1 MSGNVTLV
9 TGFPTS
15 FLATRVVRKIL
26 AEEPQ
31 TEIRCVVQ
39 PKFRERADAL
49 VAAMRKEDRARV
61 RLYEG
66 DVTSMDL
73 GLSGPEIV
81 ALAREVRVIHHCAAA
96 TYLGVVREVAERLNV
111 EGVREVIEL
120 ARDASGLERLVHWS
134 SALVAGG
141 RTGWVREDELLA
153 PAGFRNVVE
162 ETRFRG
168 EALVRR
174 AMDRIPTTIL
184 RPAIGVGDSTTGEID
199 RFEGPYL
206 LVLFMLSSPLDLRVP
221 LPGRGEA
228 PVNLVPIDYVVDA
241 GYLIATDTRAIGRT
255 FHLVDPEPCTA
266 REVFERIAEAAGRPM
281 PRGFL
286 PTTLATALLRA
297 PGLERFV
304 QAPRTF
310 LEQLAT
316 DVSYDARNTRL
327 IVGDRVR
334 CPPFSSYVET
344 MVRFVRTELAQK
356 EGQAGVAEAELDPLA
371 EVDPLG

>member
-1 MSGNVTLV
+1 MSGGATLV

-15 FLATRVVRKIL
+15 FLAVRVVRKIL
-26 AEEPQ
+26 AEEPD

-39 PKFRERADAL
+39 AKFRERAKALIGALRPADA
-49 VAAMRKEDRARV
+49 ERV
-61 RLYEG
+61 RLEDG

-81 ALAREVRVIHHCAAA
+81 ELAKRVRVIHHCAAA
-96 TYLGVVREVAERLNV
+96 TYLGVSREVAERLNV
-111 EGVREVIEL
+111 EGVREVLEL
-120 ARDASGLERLVHWS
+120 ARDATGLERLVHWS
-134 SALVAGG
+134 SALVSGG
-141 RTGWVREDELLA
+141 RTGWVREDELKA

-168 EALVRR
+168 EALVRQ
-174 AMDRIPTTIL
+174 AMDRVPVTIL
-184 RPAIGVGDSTTGEID
+184 RPSIGVGDSKTGEID

-206 LVLFMLSSPLDLRVP
+206 LVLFMLSSPVDLRVP
-221 LPGRGEA
+221 LPGRGDA
-228 PVNLVPIDYVVDA
+228 MVNLVPIDYVVDA
-241 GYLIATDTRAIGRT
+241 GYLISTDTRAIGRT
-255 FHLVDPEPCTA
+255 FHLVDPEPVTA

-327 IVGDRVR
+327 VVGDRLR

-344 MVRFVRTELAQK
+344 MVRHVRSELAQK
-356 EGQAGVAEAELDPLA
+356 DGTGVADPDALAELDPL
-371 EVDPLG
+371 G